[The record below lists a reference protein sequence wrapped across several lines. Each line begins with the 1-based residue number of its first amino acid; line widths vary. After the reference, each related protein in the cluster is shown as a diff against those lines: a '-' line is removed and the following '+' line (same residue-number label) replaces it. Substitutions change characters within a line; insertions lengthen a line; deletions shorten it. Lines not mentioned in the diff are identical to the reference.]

1 MSGPIETL
9 VRGAGYE
16 ARADLLE
23 AMDRAWSGLGRAG
36 TWYSGADRL
45 KIAAEARHAPDC
57 EYCRAC
63 KAALS
68 PYGVPGRHRSVTDLP
83 EAVVDV
89 AHRVVTNPS
98 RLTESWFRRVLD
110 QGVSEGEYAEVVGT
124 VVTLVAVDRFL
135 LALGLPTRDWPAAVP
150 GEPARV
156 EPPLAKKSYA
166 WLRTVSTRD
175 ANDQLRRAWFGDRQP
190 GFVPRVRQALSLA
203 PDVLESF
210 IPLSEAMYIPSLELA
225 LPAWSR
231 PGLTRRES
239 ELIATRSAAYNDC
252 FY

>member
-1 MSGPIETL
+1 MSGPIERL

-16 ARADLLE
+16 SRSDLME
-23 AMDRAWSGLGRAG
+23 AMDRAWRDLGRAG

-45 KIAAEARHAPDC
+45 RIAAEARRAADC
-57 EYCRAC
+57 PYCREC

-68 PYGVPGRHRSVTDLP
+68 PYGVEGRHQSATELP
-83 EAVVDV
+83 DAVVDV

-98 RLTESWFRRVLD
+98 RLTETWFRRVLD
-110 QGVSEGEYAEVVGT
+110 QGVSEGEYAEIVGT

-135 LALGLPTRDWPAAVP
+135 RALSLPTLDWPAATP
-150 GEPARV
+150 GEPVRL
-156 EPPLAKKSYA
+156 EPPLSNKSYA

-175 ANDQLRRAWFGDRQP
+175 ANDQLRRAWFGDRSP

-225 LPAWSR
+225 IPTWSR